1 MGLYIKGM
9 EMPLPG
15 TFNIIYIYSDGQ
27 VHMPSWGKGMTPTNG
42 VKAIPIPP
50 HGRLIDA
57 NEFLKRAIGTKC
69 FRGDFALMLEELVG
83 ESTTIIP
90 ASEEVET

>member
-1 MGLYIKGM
+1 MGVYIKGM

-42 VKAIPIPP
+42 VKAIPIQP

-57 NEFLKRAIGTKC
+57 DALKDKWTHRDLDLFSQGWSWLHDLNQAKT
-69 FRGDFALMLEELVG
+69 V
-83 ESTTIIP
+83 IP
-90 ASEEVET
+90 ASGTEVE